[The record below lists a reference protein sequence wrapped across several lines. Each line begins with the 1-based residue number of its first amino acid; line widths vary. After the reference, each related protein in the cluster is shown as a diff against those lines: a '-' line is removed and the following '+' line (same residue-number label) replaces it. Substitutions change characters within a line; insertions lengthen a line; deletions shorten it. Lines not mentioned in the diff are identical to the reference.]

1 MGVEKQ
7 LIEEE
12 KTSFC
17 FGNKSHLKM
26 FGKHSLDLEKQFT
39 FYASY
44 HNAPMN
50 ILIHLLCIPT
60 LLATGLVLFQYC
72 PEIIANIEAIKIL
85 PGGQYLKINAA
96 LVIALIYILCYI
108 VMEPFAGTLGALL
121 VYYLTTQ
128 SAKLVA
134 LDTHINEIPIWKIA
148 LAIHV
153 VCWIPQFI
161 GHGVF
166 EGRAPALIDSWDQA
180 FLTAPLFV
188 LLEVMFFF
196 GYRKEFHDRI
206 MVQVEKN
213 IKEFKT
219 KQN

>member
-1 MGVEKQ
+1 MGESK
-7 LIEEE
+7 LSSDYTL
-12 KTSFC
+12 K
-17 FGNKSHLKM
+17 KM
-26 FGKHSLDLEKQFT
+26 FGKIDIEKQFT

-44 HNAPMN
+44 HNAPIN
-50 ILIHLLCIPT
+50 VIIHFLCIWPI
-60 LLATGLVLFQYC
+60 LATSLVLFQYT
-72 PEIIANIEAIKIL
+72 PEIAGRPEFLDIL
-85 PGGQYLKINAA
+85 PIGDFLKINGSFVVAM
-96 LVIALIYILCYI
+96 IYIVCYV
-108 VMEPFAGTLGALL
+108 VMEPFAGTLGALM

-153 VCWIPQFI
+153 VCWILQFI

-166 EGRAPALIDSWDQA
+166 EGRAPALMDSWDQA

-188 LLEVMFFF
+188 LLEVLFFF